1 MNPTCHSD
9 PRYMMVPIIWKVDAT
24 RAQKWRY
31 HFPCTIALYLHAV
44 HSTIKCMFIALVI
57 AYNFLWS
64 LLILIRYMQKQINGG
79 TLGAVCD

>member
-31 HFPCTIALYLHAV
+31 HFPCTIALYLQYTVPSSA
-44 HSTIKCMFIALVI
+44 C
-57 AYNFLWS
+57 S
-64 LLILIRYMQKQINGG
+64 LHW
-79 TLGAVCD
+79 

>member
-1 MNPTCHSD
+1 
-9 PRYMMVPIIWKVDAT
+9 
-24 RAQKWRY
+24 
-31 HFPCTIALYLHAV
+31 
-44 HSTIKCMFIALVI
+44 MFIALVI